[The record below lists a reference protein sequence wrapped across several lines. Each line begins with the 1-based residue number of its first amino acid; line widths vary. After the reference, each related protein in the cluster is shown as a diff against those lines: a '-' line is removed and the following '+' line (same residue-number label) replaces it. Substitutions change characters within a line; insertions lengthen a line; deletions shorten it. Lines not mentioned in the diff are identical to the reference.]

1 MTSKTLARAVA
12 LLILGAAGA
21 VLIVGCTS
29 GPGSRA
35 GESQFPEPPK
45 AAAES
50 TPLSPEGP
58 DDDAPDITEL
68 PFEVQ
73 VYASTARSMVT
84 NGTIPKSKVTIP
96 AVQNDVS
103 REYGITL
110 TSAEAWAIVRYVRR

>member
-1 MTSKTLARAVA
+1 MTSKTLARAIA

-73 VYASTARSMVT
+73 VYASTARGLVT
-84 NGTIPKSKVTIP
+84 NGTIPKSKVTIS
-96 AVQNDVS
+96 AVQADVA

-110 TSAEAWAIVRYVRR
+110 TAAEADTVVQAILR

>member
-12 LLILGAAGA
+12 LLILGAAGS

-84 NGTIPKSKVTIP
+84 NSTIPKSKVTIP